1 MYMPAITRTTL
12 LLPDALI
19 DEARG
24 LLGYTSKTD
33 TVIFALRE
41 VVRQGR
47 LQELKTL
54 MGRVSFEFD
63 PADMRARDRAR

>member
-1 MYMPAITRTTL
+1 MNMSAITRTTL
-12 LLPDALI
+12 LLPDALV
-19 DEARG
+19 DEARA

-33 TVIFALRE
+33 AVIFALRE

-47 LQELKTL
+47 LEELKSL

>member
-1 MYMPAITRTTL
+1 MSAITRTTL
-12 LLPDALI
+12 LLPDALV
-19 DEARG
+19 DEARA

-33 TVIFALRE
+33 AVIFALRE

-47 LQELKTL
+47 LEELKSL